1 MNLIKFR
8 GISGKLLVN
17 SLISKLFK
25 DIIRYNLNSPIII
38 KRIPN
43 IYIMLI
49 FDYPEEYIHL
59 STILQLFYY
68 KLPQNNVED
77 LYT

>member
-49 FDYPEEYIHL
+49 FDYHEDYIHL

>member
-25 DIIRYNLNSPIII
+25 NIIRYNLNSPIII

>member
-49 FDYPEEYIHL
+49 FDYPEDHIHL

>member
-49 FDYPEEYIHL
+49 FDYPEDYIHL